1 MPYLFNHVHLKS
13 PNPAEAAN
21 WYVKTFNFK
30 IISDTDNFF
39 GRGDKF
45 IKCETEDGIV
55 VNISG
60 PQPGE
65 LLGDGDSSAHYGWGR
80 TPIAAAWLLLGARLR
95 LFFGAALGVKA
106 STCGP
111 STSASS
117 SVPPSS
123 SSSSATPS
131 DGEAEPST
139 GWH

>member
-30 IISDTDNFF
+30 IISDTDDFF

-65 LLGDGDSSAHYGWGR
+65 LLGDGDSSAHYGLEHFG
-80 TPIAAAWLLLGARLR
+80 IQVEGMQSEILR
-95 LFFGAALGVKA
+95 LESMGVNVLSHVISLGSNIEIA
-106 STCGP
+106 FIEGP
-111 STSASS
+111 DHVRIELLEIKT
-117 SVPPSS
+117 
-123 SSSSATPS
+123 
-131 DGEAEPST
+131 
-139 GWH
+139 

>member
-1 MPYLFNHVHLKS
+1 MPYLFNHAHLKS

-65 LLGDGDSSAHYGWGR
+65 LLGDGDSSAHYGLEHFG
-80 TPIAAAWLLLGARLR
+80 IQVEDMQSEILR
-95 LFFGAALGVKA
+95 LESMGVNVLSDIISLGSNIEIA
-106 STCGP
+106 FIEGP
-111 STSASS
+111 DRVRIELLEIKT
-117 SVPPSS
+117 
-123 SSSSATPS
+123 
-131 DGEAEPST
+131 
-139 GWH
+139 

>member
-65 LLGDGDSSAHYGWGR
+65 LLGDGDSSAHYGLEHFG
-80 TPIAAAWLLLGARLR
+80 IQVEDMQSEILR
-95 LFFGAALGVKA
+95 LESMGVNVLSDIISLGSNIEIA
-106 STCGP
+106 FIEGP
-111 STSASS
+111 DRVRIELLEIKT
-117 SVPPSS
+117 
-123 SSSSATPS
+123 
-131 DGEAEPST
+131 
-139 GWH
+139 

>member
-1 MPYLFNHVHLKS
+1 VHLKS

-65 LLGDGDSSAHYGWGR
+65 LLGDGDSSAHYGLEHFG
-80 TPIAAAWLLLGARLR
+80 IQVEDMQSEILR
-95 LFFGAALGVKA
+95 LESMGVNVLSDIISLGSNIEIA
-106 STCGP
+106 FIEGP
-111 STSASS
+111 DRVRIELLEIKT
-117 SVPPSS
+117 
-123 SSSSATPS
+123 
-131 DGEAEPST
+131 
-139 GWH
+139 